1 MAGVSSRCP
10 SPAPQPLGRDQERG
24 GLGAPPT
31 VSQQRQ
37 RSEGCVPAG
46 TPIHRGQ
53 PGPLCQASFTLSSRG
68 AESALPGLGAIAKG
82 PGRSGCIML
91 EALGTGFHFLLR
103 GHAGRQGYAP
113 PPTPLVARS
122 LQVGALA
129 VPQGGLEP
137 TLLPC
142 SRGEALS
149 DSRAAAPCPHPCLPR
164 TVRPAPSG
172 ASPPLL
178 RDPGLSP
185 ASPDRHHQHMPPPPQ
200 PGLLPGLPTGP
211 AQSPVDKGRPGP
223 RTLRGS
229 RRTSQEGRPLL
240 TGQKSQASGRK

>member
-1 MAGVSSRCP
+1 MAGVSSPCP
-10 SPAPQPLGRDQERG
+10 SPSPWGGIKSGQGWEHPPQCRTRDRGPKAVRQLGPPSTGANQGPSARPPLLRHPGGQNRPKARG
-24 GLGAPPT
+24 GLVA
-31 VSQQRQ
+31 SCWRLW
-37 RSEGCVPAG
+37 EPASISCYED
-46 TPIHRGQ
+46 TRG
-53 PGPLCQASFTLSSRG
+53 
-68 AESALPGLGAIAKG
+68 
-82 PGRSGCIML
+82 GRDM
-91 EALGTGFHFLLR
+91 
-103 GHAGRQGYAP
+103 P

-122 LQVGALA
+122 LQVGACA

-164 TVRPAPSG
+164 PVRPAPSG

-185 ASPDRHHQHMPPPPQ
+185 APPHRRHQHMPPQ
-200 PGLLPGLPTGP
+200 PGPLPGLPTGP
-211 AQSPVDKGRPGP
+211 TQSPVDKGRPGP

-229 RRTSQEGRPLL
+229 RRTGQEGRPLL

>member
-113 PPTPLVARS
+113 PPPLWWPDHCKSGLVRCPKAAWSPHCSLAAVGRLYLTPERRPLV
-122 LQVGALA
+122 
-129 VPQGGLEP
+129 PI
-137 TLLPC
+137 
-142 SRGEALS
+142 
-149 DSRAAAPCPHPCLPR
+149 
-164 TVRPAPSG
+164 
-172 ASPPLL
+172 
-178 RDPGLSP
+178 P
-185 ASPDRHHQHMPPPPQ
+185 ASPGPSVLPPLVRA
-200 PGLLPGLPTGP
+200 LL
-211 AQSPVDKGRPGP
+211 S
-223 RTLRGS
+223 
-229 RRTSQEGRPLL
+229 
-240 TGQKSQASGRK
+240 